1 MVRALDRNV
10 AAILENENV
19 AYKREE
25 WMTSRGRI
33 RAFVEWKMGGERAH
47 SREIEF
53 NVCFSDLQKHFPNI
67 RYAKLAR
74 DTSTEPY
81 HHLIFIVPIW

>member
-1 MVRALDRNV
+1 MVGALDRNV

-33 RAFVEWKMGGERAH
+33 RAFVEWKMDEERAY
-47 SREIEF
+47 SR
-53 NVCFSDLQKHFPNI
+53 VGK
-67 RYAKLAR
+67 
-74 DTSTEPY
+74 
-81 HHLIFIVPIW
+81 

>member
-1 MVRALDRNV
+1 MVGALDRNV

-33 RAFVEWKMGGERAH
+33 RAFVEWKMGGEQAY
-47 SREIEF
+47 SRVE
-53 NVCFSDLQKHFPNI
+53 K
-67 RYAKLAR
+67 
-74 DTSTEPY
+74 
-81 HHLIFIVPIW
+81 